1 MRSYIAFKKKM
12 LKNPLLRKEYDD
24 LGPEYQILQKML
36 DERLKNGL
44 TQAQLARKIGT
55 KQSAIARFESGTT
68 NPTIQFLHKMA
79 DALDVRLKISIR

>member
-1 MRSYIAFKKKM
+1 MRSYTAFKKKM

-36 DERLKNGL
+36 DERLKSGL